1 MDGVFSCGRT
11 QADPHVALEF
21 GSLSTADAAAYVP
34 GLCLAWAHDV
44 RAHLLNTSD
53 YVKAQR
59 SITATAS
66 GPVRRHVLRG
76 ETDPSAREQRNEE
89 DRHCSA
95 GCRNPAGLQEVWPD
109 LWETMSIVGNV
120 LLRART
126 ASSDLRGLVGCCG
139 DSPSR
144 PPPLPASLVAIRHEL
159 ERVFEVPR
167 DTFDWHHAAS
177 PWRAELVGSVMHR
190 AGDPDAAV

>member
-1 MDGVFSCGRT
+1 MCFSACVFGAVYQKHTRLRCWNWTPTSLVGRRCSLVDGVFSCGRT

-44 RAHLLNTSD
+44 RAHFLNTID

-76 ETDPSAREQRNEE
+76 ETDPSARAQRNEE
-89 DRHCSA
+89 DRHCTA

-126 ASSDLRGLVGCCG
+126 ASSDLRGLVGVL
-139 DSPSR
+139 R
-144 PPPLPASLVAIRHEL
+144 RL
-159 ERVFEVPR
+159 
-167 DTFDWHHAAS
+167 
-177 PWRAELVGSVMHR
+177 
-190 AGDPDAAV
+190 AV